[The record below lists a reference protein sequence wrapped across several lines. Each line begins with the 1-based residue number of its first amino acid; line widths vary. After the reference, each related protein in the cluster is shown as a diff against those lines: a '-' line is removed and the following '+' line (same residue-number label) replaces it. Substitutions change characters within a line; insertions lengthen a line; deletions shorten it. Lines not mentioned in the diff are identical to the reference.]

1 MPAVKLLD
9 IICEEET
16 DEKTLKL
23 ENPHFLQAVMAALS
37 D

>member
-1 MPAVKLLD
+1 MLAVKLLD

-23 ENPHFLQAVMAALS
+23 DNPHFLQAVMAALS